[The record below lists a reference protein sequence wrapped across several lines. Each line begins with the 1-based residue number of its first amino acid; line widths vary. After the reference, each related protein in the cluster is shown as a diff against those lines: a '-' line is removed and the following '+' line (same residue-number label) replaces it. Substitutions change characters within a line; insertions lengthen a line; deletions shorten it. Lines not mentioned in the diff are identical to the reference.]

1 MRNTVLL
8 AGMLLS
14 CSAFAAI
21 NGVTPN
27 IVMKHIQHNGA
38 KKYIHDLA
46 KENAMATSTSQWEAI
61 VKGLSTG
68 EAEWLQIVPLIA
80 RYTDAGFA
88 EDLATALAQAIPANV
103 AGVMNVLD
111 EQIPPVSIG
120 NVCSMP
126 LYNETVAEQNE
137 YVVKAIQA
145 LYKND
150 TPQAKECLRQL
161 IKTVGKA
168 GPFRRVD

>member
-1 MRNTVLL
+1 MKRIYLL
-8 AGMLLS
+8 VMIMLS
-14 CSAFAAI
+14 CSSIAETIA
-21 NGVTPN
+21 VTPKMVLEN
-27 IVMKHIQHNGA
+27 IRESGA

-68 EAEWLQIVPLIA
+68 EAEWLKIVPLIA

-88 EDLATALAQAIPANV
+88 EDLATALALALPKNA

-111 EQIPPVSIG
+111 EKIPPLSIR

-126 LYNETVAEQNE
+126 LYNETVPEQNE

-150 TPQAKECLRQL
+150 TSQAKRCLTQL
-161 IKTVGKA
+161 IDTVGST
-168 GPFRRVD
+168 GPFRMVD

>member
-1 MRNTVLL
+1 MKRIYLL
-8 AGMLLS
+8 VMIMLS
-14 CSAFAAI
+14 YSSIAEI
-21 NGVTPN
+21 NVVTPKIVLEN
-27 IVMKHIQHNGA
+27 IHDSGA

-46 KENAMATSTSQWEAI
+46 KENAMATSTSQWDAI

-137 YVVKAIQA
+137 YVVKTIQA

>member
-1 MRNTVLL
+1 MRNAVLL
-8 AGMLLS
+8 AGMILS

-21 NGVTPN
+21 NGVTPD
-27 IVMKHIQHNGA
+27 IVMKHIQHNGT
-38 KKYIHDLA
+38 KKYLHDLA

-88 EDLATALAQAIPANV
+88 EDLATALAIALPKNV
-103 AGVMNVLD
+103 ADVMNVLD
-111 EQIPPVSIG
+111 EKIPPVSIR

-126 LYNETVAEQNE
+126 LYNETIPEQNE

-150 TPQAKECLRQL
+150 TPQAKRCLTQL
-161 IKTVGKA
+161 INTVGNA
-168 GPFRRVD
+168 GPFRMVD